1 MTKDNQQQ
9 ELIIKEVA
17 EANFPNKFGEFK
29 IKGFENNL
37 DDKCHVAVIK
47 GDVKDKENVLVRLH
61 SECLTGDVLGSMRCD
76 CGEQLAAAM
85 KRIEEEGQGV
95 LVYLR
100 QEGRGIGLANKLR
113 AYELQDQ
120 GCNTIEANEKLGFP
134 ADMRDYRIGAEILKA
149 LGVKSV
155 RLLTNNPLKLDGLDE
170 YGIKVVERVPVKIKA
185 NPYDKDY
192 LQVKKEQMG
201 HML

>member
-192 LQVKKEQMG
+192 LQIKKEQMG